1 MKNHYVEGTA
11 KKKAVAKPVRK
22 AYGKRTVP
30 QSQPARKDMVAN
42 NAGGFTFALD
52 SWDRLQRFLILGS
65 ESGTYYVGKETLL
78 KDNLSVVKE
87 CIKADGKR
95 AVQMALDVSLAGR
108 APKNDPALLVHA
120 LASVEGDLEA
130 RKYAYSTLTKIA
142 RIGTHL
148 FHWAHFRDSYGGWGA
163 GTKKAVSTWYLEK
176 DIAQLQYQVLKY
188 QQRDGWSHADLIKLA
203 HPAGTKEYAKLFDY
217 LVHGTV
223 PKTKAFTK
231 LRATLALKELDANVK
246 KDVAEAIRLIE
257 SEGLTFEMIPTE
269 FHAVPEVWQALLPN
283 TPVTATIRNLGR
295 LTSMGLLTSGS
306 AETKAVIEKIT
317 DVEALVK
324 GRVHPLNVLFAM
336 STYKS
341 GHGLKGSLTWSAVP
355 KIVDAL
361 DEAFY
366 ASFGSVE
373 TSGKRIMLA
382 LDVSGSM
389 GMGYIAGT
397 SITPREATAA
407 LAMVTARVESDY
419 SIFGFSDTF
428 RELDITPKQ
437 RLDAVIRKIDNLPFA
452 RTDCALPMLHAT
464 DNGLDVD
471 AFVIYTDNETWAG
484 RVHPHKAL
492 QDYRKKTGIPA
503 KMIVVGMT
511 ATGFTIA
518 DPKDAGMLDVV
529 GFDTS
534 VPNIMADF
542 IGQAEEKKII
552 RRK

>member
-1 MKNHYVEGTA
+1 
-11 KKKAVAKPVRK
+11 
-22 AYGKRTVP
+22 
-30 QSQPARKDMVAN
+30 
-42 NAGGFTFALD
+42 
-52 SWDRLQRFLILGS
+52 
-65 ESGTYYVGKETLL
+65 
-78 KDNLSVVKE
+78 
-87 CIKADGKR
+87 
-95 AVQMALDVSLAGR
+95 
-108 APKNDPALLVHA
+108 
-120 LASVEGDLEA
+120 
-130 RKYAYSTLTKIA
+130 
-142 RIGTHL
+142 
-148 FHWAHFRDSYGGWGA
+148 
-163 GTKKAVSTWYLEK
+163 
-176 DIAQLQYQVLKY
+176 
-188 QQRDGWSHADLIKLA
+188 
-203 HPAGTKEYAKLFDY
+203 
-217 LVHGTV
+217 
-223 PKTKAFTK
+223 
-231 LRATLALKELDANVK
+231 LALKELDANVK